1 MAAWPRSLGDG
12 FSSGFADFGE
22 IAQRLITKSGAAAW
36 VIIDLFPR
44 VWKRIGGLGLL
55 FIDKHNK
62 QHRVRSPCACV
73 AYCLGRKY
81 SSVPL

>member
-36 VIIDLFPR
+36 VIINRP
-44 VWKRIGGLGLL
+44 VSKGLEK
-55 FIDKHNK
+55 D
-62 QHRVRSPCACV
+62 R
-73 AYCLGRKY
+73 
-81 SSVPL
+81 